1 MVLAT
6 FFSFWRTLIWIWL
19 FDFFNF
25 LRRLVKKT
33 DILPDRKRCP
43 PPLYGQLFVI
53 FWCSF
58 DLLLLLYVFRKDF
71 TQVKVNFHA
80 TTGIPNSSSY
90 CCCLPD
96 DYLQEASPSYWPYR
110 DIFWDYFPLV
120 VSRWYLSITAS
131 LVQFEGVFNTYTK
144 KWQDM
149 IR

>member
-53 FWCSF
+53 FLLFFWPNYYDYICSE
-58 DLLLLLYVFRKDF
+58 RDF
-71 TQVKVNFHA
+71 TQEWIKSISMQLLESQIPPLTAAALPMIICKRLAPHFDNHKKGIEKSNFNEKKTKIFTFA
-80 TTGIPNSSSY
+80 YGQGWAMKKQTAFL
-90 CCCLPD
+90 CL
-96 DYLQEASPSYWPYR
+96 
-110 DIFWDYFPLV
+110 
-120 VSRWYLSITAS
+120 
-131 LVQFEGVFNTYTK
+131 
-144 KWQDM
+144 
-149 IR
+149 

>member
-53 FWCSF
+53 FLVFFWPYYYDYICSE
-58 DLLLLLYVFRKDF
+58 RDF
-71 TQVKVNFHA
+71 TQEWIKSISMQLLESQ
-80 TTGIPNSSSY
+80 IPPLTAAALPMIICKS
-90 CCCLPD
+90 LVPPD
-96 DYLQEASPSYWPYR
+96 DHLQDAGLSGWSFARGQSLWIIICKRLAPLDDHLQEAGPS
-110 DIFWDYFPLV
+110 
-120 VSRWYLSITAS
+120 
-131 LVQFEGVFNTYTK
+131 G
-144 KWQDM
+144 
-149 IR
+149 